1 MSLGTRLVKNR
12 CFLKLNEVYEE
23 IKTYNISSK
32 YDPSFGVIKF
42 KNDFIY

>member
-12 CFLKLNEVYEE
+12 CFLKLGEVYIE

-32 YDPSFGVIKF
+32 FETSFGVINF
-42 KNDFIY
+42 KNDFRY